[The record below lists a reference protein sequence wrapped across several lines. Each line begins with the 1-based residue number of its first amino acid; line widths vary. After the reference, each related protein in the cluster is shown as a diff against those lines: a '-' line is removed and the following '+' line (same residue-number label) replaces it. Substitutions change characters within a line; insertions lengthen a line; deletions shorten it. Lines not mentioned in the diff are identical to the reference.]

1 MYIGKVIGTV
11 VCTIKHPAYEGKRLL
26 MVQPLD
32 TQGKPRGDVGIAIDY
47 VGAGLGDLALVGG
60 APGVAADVFNL
71 EKAPIRDLIMGIVD
85 RWDVAGDRVLTLYEE
100 PEGMETVL
108 SNPAVKRGH

>member
-26 MVQPLD
+26 LVQPLD
-32 TQGKPRGDVGIAIDY
+32 AQGKPQGDAAVAIDY
-47 VGAGLGDLALVGG
+47 VGAGVGDLALIGG
-60 APGVAADVFNL
+60 APGVAADVFKL

-85 RWDVAGDRVLTLYEE
+85 RWDVEGERVLTLYEE
-100 PEGMETVL
+100 PEGMETVI
-108 SNPAVKRGH
+108 SNPAAKRGH

>member
-26 MVQPLD
+26 LVQPLD
-32 TQGKPRGDVGIAIDY
+32 TGGRPLGDAGVAIDY
-47 VGAGLGDLALVGG
+47 VGAGVGDLALVGG

-85 RWDVAGDRVLTLYEE
+85 RWDVERERVLTLYDE
-100 PEGMETVL
+100 PEGMEAVL
-108 SNPAVKRGH
+108 SNPAAKRGH